1 MEINNN
7 TIVKDTD
14 PKVREKSFPV
24 ALPLSHED
32 RETLESML
40 IYVKESIIP
49 EIAEAKNLRPA
60 VGISAIQ
67 IGIPKHLIAISLT
80 DYDKND
86 NEVHYEFALV
96 NPKIISSSVQPAY
109 LEGGEGCLSVQENHQ
124 GYVVRSAR
132 VKVEAYDMLQDK
144 YITIKANGYLA
155 IVLQHEIDHLSGV
168 LFYDHINKEEPFKK
182 IEGALVI

>member
-14 PKVREKSFPV
+14 PKIREKSFPV
-24 ALPLSHED
+24 ELPLKQED
-32 RETLESML
+32 RETLENML

-67 IGIPKHLIAISLT
+67 IGLPKQLTAISLV

-86 NEVHYEFALV
+86 NEIHYEYALV
-96 NPKIISSSVQPAY
+96 NPKIVSYSVQSSY
-109 LEGGEGCLSVQENHQ
+109 LENGEGCLSVEEPHQ
-124 GYVVRSAR
+124 GLVPRHAR
-132 VKVEAYDMLQDK
+132 IKVEAFDMLQNK
-144 YITIKANGYLA
+144 NITIKAQGYFA
-155 IVLQHEIDHLSGV
+155 IVLQHEIDHFSGI
-168 LFYDHINKEEPFKK
+168 LFYDHIDKENPFKH
-182 IEGALVI
+182 IEGAQVI